1 LHRSNSALDRQVAV
15 IHFQIYGIRRSTDMS
30 TATKVALVTG
40 GIGGIGTEICKG
52 LARPDCQVV
61 AGCLPVE
68 ETAAKNWQHERQAE
82 GLDIALAAGDV
93 ASFDSSGAMVR
104 GIRERFGRIDILV
117 NCAGITRDKT
127 LRKMDPDQWNAV
139 LRTNLDSVFN
149 VTRHVIEGMLE
160 QEFGRIINI
169 SSVNGQKGMFGQTN
183 YSAAKAG
190 VHGFSMALAQ
200 EVASKGV
207 TVNTVSPG
215 YVETRMTQAVPEE
228 IRNTI
233 VAGIPVGRMG
243 RPAEIA
249 HAVAFLSAD
258 ESGYITGIN
267 LPVNGGMYMS

>member
-1 LHRSNSALDRQVAV
+1 MN
-15 IHFQIYGIRRSTDMS
+15 QIQR
-30 TATKVALVTG
+30 VALVTG
-40 GIGGIGTEICKG
+40 GTGGIGTEICKR
-52 LARPDCQVV
+52 LAQSGRQVV
-61 AGCLPVE
+61 AGYLPAE
-68 ETAAKNWQHERQAE
+68 EVSAKQWQLARREE
-82 GLDIALAAGDV
+82 GFDIALAAGDV
-93 ASFDSSGAMVR
+93 ASFESSGRMVR
-104 GIRERFGRIDILV
+104 EVRERFGRIDILV

-127 LRKMDPDQWNAV
+127 LRKMDPEQWNAV
-139 LRTNLDSVFN
+139 LTTNLDSVFN
-149 VTRHVIEGMLE
+149 VTRHVVEGMIE
-160 QEFGRIINI
+160 QGFGRIVNI

-233 VAGIPVGRMG
+233 VAGIPLGRMA